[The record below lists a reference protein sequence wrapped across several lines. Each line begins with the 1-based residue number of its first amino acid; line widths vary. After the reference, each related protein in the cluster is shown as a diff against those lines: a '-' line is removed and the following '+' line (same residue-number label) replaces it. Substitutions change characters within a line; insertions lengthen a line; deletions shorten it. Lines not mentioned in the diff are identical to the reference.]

1 MFAWLDLLRTMTSYS
16 YKDFKHDLRNVGFV
30 LLVLWVVLAA
40 IGLVYPVA
48 WSFLFAVMLG
58 FVIFD
63 ATFGLFLERRKV
75 PISGSHKFQPSGY
88 RFLAFASG
96 IVIASLISATF
107 AEGISGFLTQQSAN
121 RLLTLPASFILCVL
135 LYVDFRLADEPP

>member
-1 MFAWLDLLRTMTSYS
+1 MTSYS
-16 YKDFKHDLRNVGFV
+16 YKDFRKDLRNVGFV

-40 IGLVYPVA
+40 IGLVYPLA

-63 ATFGLFLERRKV
+63 ATFGLFLKRRKV
-75 PISGSHKFQPSGY
+75 PISGSQKFQPSGY
-88 RFLAFASG
+88 RFLAFSSG

-107 AEGISGFLTQQSAN
+107 AEGIAQLLGTTVSQSFTDSSCKFRSMSSSLRGLSPSG
-121 RLLTLPASFILCVL
+121 
-135 LYVDFRLADEPP
+135 